1 MAESE
6 SQEPPA
12 GQCEDRASDSDSTVP
27 ETSASSQTLVM
38 KKAKPSP
45 LQKKMSSVKSFF
57 RGMLN
62 SGAEGGETHH
72 ARDSNLSDQSKEGN
86 NTIGERLLPLESSLV
101 TLIDETSKLDQEQ
114 ALLKEK
120 TTVLSSSQDKVTR
133 QIKESLLVIQ
143 QELKAY
149 KVDTMKAQDGALA
162 IVQAEAQVMR
172 EELNELKT
180 SNVALQAQLSEIITL
195 LHKQRCDPKPDNT
208 ASGAMAKP
216 PPETN
221 SQPVPRADGVKQ
233 EPESGTHVESPQ
245 GRQENQDPPRAESP
259 ITNADI
265 SPEVPHSGLP
275 PSLPPSHP
283 PPMTTSTVAED
294 PQDQREWTVVTN
306 RRNRASGPGE
316 NVQRLPKIHD
326 PLSTRRP
333 AHVVMI
339 CDSVTQHVDRE
350 RFFGPKWV
358 AIRRI
363 GSVEKAEPVIKTW
376 ATSNVV
382 QNFII
387 HLGNNDVRKG
397 RETSEITAGL
407 KSCMKIAARKCPRA
421 SVLFSELV

>member
-172 EELNELKT
+172 EELYNN
-180 SNVALQAQLSEIITL
+180 NVYWT
-195 LHKQRCDPKPDNT
+195 T
-208 ASGAMAKP
+208 A
-216 PPETN
+216 
-221 SQPVPRADGVKQ
+221 
-233 EPESGTHVESPQ
+233 
-245 GRQENQDPPRAESP
+245 
-259 ITNADI
+259 
-265 SPEVPHSGLP
+265 
-275 PSLPPSHP
+275 
-283 PPMTTSTVAED
+283 
-294 PQDQREWTVVTN
+294 
-306 RRNRASGPGE
+306 
-316 NVQRLPKIHD
+316 
-326 PLSTRRP
+326 
-333 AHVVMI
+333 
-339 CDSVTQHVDRE
+339 
-350 RFFGPKWV
+350 
-358 AIRRI
+358 
-363 GSVEKAEPVIKTW
+363 
-376 ATSNVV
+376 
-382 QNFII
+382 
-387 HLGNNDVRKG
+387 
-397 RETSEITAGL
+397 
-407 KSCMKIAARKCPRA
+407 
-421 SVLFSELV
+421 